1 MEVLA
6 YVSCVYVHLCWHGG
20 VDILDKSF
28 LMKGH
33 VSELCMLT
41 LQSRKKCDGIFRI
54 PG

>member
-1 MEVLA
+1 MFHVCMYIYAGMEELIFWTKV
-6 YVSCVYVHLCWHGG
+6 
-20 VDILDKSF
+20 F